1 MTSDSE
7 QTEPQTTLVRS
18 YSVRRDDD
26 DLDAFLDVLMSLL
39 EADRTVID
47 VSRYDRR
54 ADVIELRVINRDEGG
69 AQ

>member
-18 YSVRRDDD
+18 YAVRRDDD

-39 EADRTVID
+39 EAERTVID

-54 ADVIELRVINRDEGG
+54 ADVIELRVIDRDGGG
-69 AQ
+69 AR